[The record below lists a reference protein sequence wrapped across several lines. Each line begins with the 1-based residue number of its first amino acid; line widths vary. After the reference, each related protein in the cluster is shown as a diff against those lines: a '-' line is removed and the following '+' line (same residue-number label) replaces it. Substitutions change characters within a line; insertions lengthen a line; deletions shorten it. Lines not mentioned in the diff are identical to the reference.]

1 MESSFQFTNPVL
13 KNITFSLN
21 NNFNNQE
28 NKKIQLTINISTQIF
43 KESGENEAVVELNL
57 KIGER
62 KSDCPFFI
70 NATEQ
75 ANFRWSETMTKS
87 VVDKLLEQN
96 APSLL
101 LSYLRPIIV
110 QVTAASPY
118 GAYNIPFMTFTKEN

>member
-62 KSDCPFFI
+62 KSDCPF
-70 NATEQ
+70 
-75 ANFRWSETMTKS
+75 
-87 VVDKLLEQN
+87 LLT
-96 APSLL
+96 LL
-101 LSYLRPIIV
+101 NRQIFVGLRL
-110 QVTAASPY
+110 
-118 GAYNIPFMTFTKEN
+118 